1 MLKVGASPGPTLVYD
16 RAPLRFFIS
25 FSFLVLGFLVARASP
40 GSTLIKDCPPCV
52 AASLVVPVSARK
64 TVVGLPDFFF
74 LGHLSPAS
82 CV

>member
-16 RAPLRFFIS
+16 RAPLRFFLS
-25 FSFLVLGFLVARASP
+25 FSFLVLGFLIARTSP
-40 GSTLIKDCPPCV
+40 GSTLVNDCSLCV
-52 AASLVVPVSARK
+52 AASLMVPLSARK
-64 TVVGLPDFFF
+64 TVIGLPDLFF